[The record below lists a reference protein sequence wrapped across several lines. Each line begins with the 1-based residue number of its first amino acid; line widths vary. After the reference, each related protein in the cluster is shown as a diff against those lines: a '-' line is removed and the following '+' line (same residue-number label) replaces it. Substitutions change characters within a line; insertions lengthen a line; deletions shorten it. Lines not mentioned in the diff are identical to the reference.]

1 MKSNIYINREDNTIE
16 ITKAFYNR
24 ACQFGTP
31 EFEELN
37 RAIKQFPEFTIAFK
51 SAKKKT
57 YNGLTIK
64 KMAAYIE
71 TLEDKDLEAKFE
83 AVQKVAES
91 RKALYPLTKQWF
103 LNTFK
108 NITMKDI
115 EEAIKAKDQQDMEA
129 EVAAEMDIILAEM
142 ANQDL
147 EEEEPVETKDTS
159 ILAKTISES
168 MVEAFK
174 ANNAA

>member
-1 MKSNIYINREDNTIE
+1 MKKNIIINREAETIE
-16 ITKAFYNR
+16 ITKAFYNK

-37 RAIKQFPEFTIAFK
+37 KAIQMFPEFKIVFR

-57 YNGLTIK
+57 YNGLTIQ

-71 TLEDKDLEAKFE
+71 TLDNKDLEAKFE
-83 AVQKVAES
+83 AVQKVAET

-103 LNTFK
+103 LKTFE

-115 EEAIKAKDQQDMEA
+115 EEAIKAKDQMDMDA
-129 EVAAEMDIILAEM
+129 EVAAELDDMLAEM
-142 ANQDL
+142 TDLDL
-147 EEEEPVETKDTS
+147 EEEEPE
-159 ILAKTISES
+159 LA
-168 MVEAFK
+168 VVA
-174 ANNAA
+174 